1 MRFTVQVYQCPW
13 QQPVYKHLSSCWEWK
28 PNVVVLLLQAYTIFT
43 HVCPHKKS
51 CNVIHSYLA
60 FVPVRQFLFFGTT
73 YILYDDAI
81 SWFLCDHYT
90 LFLNICVSQGS
101 VAVQLRC
108 GGIFSNLYL
117 VQVFSITN
125 FPRNVPVNFKKISQ
139 YLLKIWTKFAAYF
152 FGPHCMYLICVLS
165 CFSTTY
171 TWCACMV
178 R

>member
-1 MRFTVQVYQCPW
+1 MLLSFRSRVCVHYIMIYLDFLLLQLHSKWDSLFKCINAHGNSQFISTCPH
-13 QQPVYKHLSSCWEWK
+13 VESEK
-28 PNVVVLLLQAYTIFT
+28 PNVVILLLQAYTIFT

-101 VAVQLRC
+101 VAVQLMC

-125 FPRNVPVNFKKISQ
+125 FHGMCR
-139 YLLKIWTKFAAYF
+139 
-152 FGPHCMYLICVLS
+152 
-165 CFSTTY
+165 
-171 TWCACMV
+171 
-178 R
+178 